1 MTKGSSVLGAR
12 CGCGRTLGTPLRYGP
27 AHSHLQSGI
36 TSLLHMVPP
45 SITLTFTS
53 FDRACTPGIIP
64 TTCAPIKLAELPES
78 TSNNTY

>member
-1 MTKGSSVLGAR
+1 
-12 CGCGRTLGTPLRYGP
+12 
-27 AHSHLQSGI
+27 LQSGI

-64 TTCAPIKLAELPES
+64 TTCAPIKLDELLES
-78 TSNNTY
+78 TSNNTYWQCTEAHTRIVLLPSLPLTAATEIT